1 MNKRLYK
8 SSADRILFGVC
19 GGIAEYFDVDAMI
32 IRLLMLVFALT
43 GAGVLF
49 YIFAAIIMREEGE
62 PRTSHRQRYT
72 PGGAPY
78 GTGGAET
85 YSGEFSEEPPVADG
99 AESPPSHT
107 TDPKY
112 ARTSGGRGSGVVIL
126 GLILIIIGVFYLI
139 NRFIPIFYWIDVR
152 AIFAILLVLVG
163 IYFVAKR

>member
-8 SSADRILFGVC
+8 SSTDRILFGVC

-49 YIFAAIIMREEGE
+49 YIFAAIIMRGE
-62 PRTSHRQRYT
+62 NEARMSYGKRYT
-72 PGGAPY
+72 TGGASY
-78 GTGGAET
+78 NASGAET
-85 YSGEFSEEPPVADG
+85 YTGEFSEESAAEHG
-99 AESPPSHT
+99 AEPSYT
-107 TDPKY
+107 ADPK
-112 ARTSGGRGSGVVIL
+112 RPQTSAGKGSGVVII

-139 NRFIPIFYWIDVR
+139 NRFIPIFYWIDIK
-152 AIFAILLVLVG
+152 AIFAVLLVLVG